1 MNLVYKLLQKNI
13 SPSRFVGFLVSNFI
27 GLAIIGA
34 GLQFWLDARSIWSRE
49 DSFLKSDYLAINK
62 VIDASRTIGGGT
74 TEFSA
79 DEIADIEHQ
88 AWVKRVGEF
97 RRADFNVHAS
107 VALDG
112 GTGRQMSTAM
122 FFESVPEGFLDV
134 DRNSFSWQEGD
145 EEVPIII
152 SKDYLAL
159 YNFGFAGA
167 AGLPRLSESLVSG
180 IPLRLTLVS
189 EDGFRRI
196 QMLGRVAGYSNRF
209 NTILVPR
216 TFLDTMNIRL
226 GSNGGRG
233 TPGPDSA
240 TAAPSRL
247 IVDVSSPGDA
257 AIAPYLKERG
267 WEVAGDKS
275 ASGAAYLLKVV
286 AGTVMAVGVMIT
298 LLSALI
304 LTLSL
309 SLLMERNRRKLHSL
323 LMLGLPVKAVA
334 KPYWRVTALSGVL
347 AGALAYGTLLLLR
360 STYIH
365 PLEGLGA
372 TPGTT
377 LWSLLIILLLTI
389 LIILLNCVAVTRR
402 VRAAWR

>member
-34 GLQFWLDARSIWSRE
+34 GLQFWLDARSIWSQE
-49 DSFLKSDYLAINK
+49 DSFLKSDYMAINK
-62 VIDASRTIGGGT
+62 VIDASRTIGGET
-74 TEFSA
+74 AEFSPS
-79 DEIADIEHQ
+79 EIADLSNQ
-88 AWVKRVGEF
+88 PWVKRVGEF

-107 VALDG
+107 LALDAG
-112 GTGRQMSTAM
+112 SGRSMSTAM
-122 FFESVPEGFLDV
+122 FFESVPDGFLDV
-134 DRNSFSWQEGD
+134 SQTGFSWQEGD

-167 AGLPRLSESLVSG
+167 AGLPRLSEALVSG

-189 EDGFRRI
+189 EDGSLRQ

-209 NTILVPR
+209 NTILVPQS
-216 TFLDTMNIRL
+216 FLESMNVRL
-226 GSNGGRG
+226 GGAGSRG
-233 TPGPDSA
+233 VP
-240 TAAPSRL
+240 AAPNRL

-275 ASGAAYLLKVV
+275 ASGAAYLLRVV
-286 AGTVMAVGVMIT
+286 AGTVMAVGVVIT

-323 LMLGLPVKAVA
+323 LMQGYPVKSVA
-334 KPYWRVTALSGVL
+334 RPYWRVTAISGVI
-347 AGALAYGTLLLLR
+347 AGILAYGSLLLLR
-360 STYIH
+360 LTYIH
-365 PLEGLGA
+365 PLESLGA
-372 TPGTT
+372 VPVST
-377 LWSLLIILLLTI
+377 LWSLLLILLLTM
-389 LIILLNCVAVTRR
+389 LIIFLNCVAVTRR
-402 VRAAWR
+402 VCSAWR

>member
-1 MNLVYKLLQKNI
+1 MY
-13 SPSRFVGFLVSNFI
+13 F
-27 GLAIIGA
+27 
-34 GLQFWLDARSIWSRE
+34 
-49 DSFLKSDYLAINK
+49 
-62 VIDASRTIGGGT
+62 
-74 TEFSA
+74 
-79 DEIADIEHQ
+79 
-88 AWVKRVGEF
+88 
-97 RRADFNVHAS
+97 
-107 VALDG
+107 
-112 GTGRQMSTAM
+112 
-122 FFESVPEGFLDV
+122 
-134 DRNSFSWQEGD
+134 
-145 EEVPIII
+145 
-152 SKDYLAL
+152 
-159 YNFGFAGA
+159 
-167 AGLPRLSESLVSG
+167 
-180 IPLRLTLVS
+180 
-189 EDGFRRI
+189 
-196 QMLGRVAGYSNRF
+196 
-209 NTILVPR
+209 
-216 TFLDTMNIRL
+216 
-226 GSNGGRG
+226 SNGGKG

-240 TAAPSRL
+240 TTAPSRL

-323 LMLGLPVKAVA
+323 LMLGFPVKTVA

-377 LWSLLIILLLTI
+377 LWALLIIL
-389 LIILLNCVAVTRR
+389 
-402 VRAAWR
+402 

>member
-79 DEIADIEHQ
+79 EEIADIEHQ

-189 EDGFRRI
+189 EDGTRRI

-226 GSNGGRG
+226 GSNGGKG

-323 LMLGLPVKAVA
+323 LMLGFPVKTVA
-334 KPYWRVTALSGVL
+334 EPYWRVTALSGVL

>member
-79 DEIADIEHQ
+79 EEIADIEHQ

-180 IPLRLTLVS
+180 IPLQLTLVS
-189 EDGFRRI
+189 EDGTRRI

-240 TAAPSRL
+240 TTAPSRL

-323 LMLGLPVKAVA
+323 LMLGFPVKTVA
-334 KPYWRVTALSGVL
+334 EPYWRVTALSGVL

-389 LIILLNCVAVTRR
+389 IIILLNCVAVTRR

>member
-79 DEIADIEHQ
+79 EEIADIEHQ

-97 RRADFNVHAS
+97 RRADCNVNAS
-107 VALDG
+107 GARDG
-112 GTGRQMSTAM
+112 GTGRQMSPAM
-122 FFESVPEGFLDV
+122 CFAAVPEGFLDV

-189 EDGFRRI
+189 EDGTRRI

-233 TPGPDSA
+233 ILGPDSM
-240 TAAPSRL
+240 TTAPSRL

-323 LMLGLPVKAVA
+323 LMLGFPVKTVA

-389 LIILLNCVAVTRR
+389 IIILLNCLAVTRR

>member
-79 DEIADIEHQ
+79 EEIADIEHQ

-180 IPLRLTLVS
+180 IPLQLTLVS
-189 EDGFRRI
+189 EDGTRRI
-196 QMLGRVAGYSNRF
+196 QMLGSVAGYSNRF

-240 TAAPSRL
+240 TTAPSRL

-323 LMLGLPVKAVA
+323 LMLGFPVKTVA
-334 KPYWRVTALSGVL
+334 EPYWRVTALSGVL

-389 LIILLNCVAVTRR
+389 IIILLNCVAVTRR